1 MGDEIRDQY
10 NEIKSF
16 LEKEGFNIFYVKEFV
31 ASEYDHIWDTE
42 YDWKKFFEIAKKEG
56 VKTILTESEDF
67 TLPEDFDE
75 ISKDLEKDEIDLI
88 KKNKS
93 KMGNFTFAWYNGVI
107 TFTFSKS
114 ADWFSKVSS
123 IISSDTSE
131 TVSMLTG
138 ESEQTKERQEKI
150 NELKKLSHEELEE
163 EVREYTTTNEL
174 QSESGYSIKEK
185 FLESKNIFGNL
196 REYDGEQIPRLDS
209 ITQKLEAENLAKQ
222 KKMVPELVK
231 KFVEYIIKT
240 PKRPHPP
247 NVIHQFLAIE
257 GIKLHWE
264 LRTII
269 LAKTSERIRAI
280 EKEEREAMPKLLD
293 KAVEWAKQ
301 NKKNRFTK
309 ADTET
314 FLTDTETSLSRENA
328 DMLYSK
334 INSELK
340 KTRF

>member
-10 NEIKSF
+10 NEMKSF

-31 ASEYDHIWDTE
+31 ASEYDHVWDTE

-138 ESEQTKERQEKI
+138 ESEQQQEDRKKME
-150 NELKKLSHEELEE
+150 ELNKLSREELEK
-163 EVREYTTTNEL
+163 EVRKCITTNEL
-174 QSESGYSIKEK
+174 HSPLSNLKQK
-185 FLESKNIFGNL
+185 FLESKDIFSFVFGNEL
-196 REYDGEQIPRLDS
+196 PRLDL
-209 ITQKLEAENLAKQ
+209 IIQKLEAEDLANQ
-222 KKMVPELVK
+222 KKIVPVLVE
-231 KFVEYIIKT
+231 KFVEYLIKT
-240 PKRPHPP
+240 PNRYPLGHFQ
-247 NVIHQFLAIE
+247 QFLALEDIT
-257 GIKLHWE
+257 LHWE
-264 LRTII
+264 LRQIF
-269 LAKTSERIRAI
+269 LAKVNERLGVI
-280 EKEEREAMPKLLD
+280 EKKEKEGIPKLVE
-293 KAVEWAKQ
+293 KAVEWSKQ
-301 NKKNRFTK
+301 NQKDRFTK
-309 ADTET
+309 SNTQA
-314 FLTDTETSLSRENA
+314 FLSETETSLAQNNI
-328 DMLYSK
+328 DILYAKVSAA
-334 INSELK
+334 LK